1 MPTEDN
7 KFVDRLYQDFEQKL
21 FKVFG
26 FGIQGLRIA
35 IDLPE
40 SEARPRHSVDDRL
53 NEAFKRGGTPQLRW
67 QMNNEI
73 ACLEY
78 LRMSNKMGREANYD
92 EWAEHILSLN
102 IGMTK
107 EELIPFD
114 EEELPNFVEEK

>member
-1 MPTEDN
+1 MKETNN

-26 FGIQGLRIA
+26 FGIEGLRIA

-53 NEAFKRGGTPQLRW
+53 NEAFERGGAPQLRW

-73 ACLEY
+73 ACQ
-78 LRMSNKMGREANYD
+78 R
-92 EWAEHILSLN
+92 ILKN
-102 IGMTK
+102 
-107 EELIPFD
+107 E
-114 EEELPNFVEEK
+114 